1 MIKSNKLKNRKTI
14 HIEWGDCDPAQIVY
28 FPRYFFYFDGC
39 TAALFKKA
47 GLSKRELI
55 KRYKIVGIPLVDVR
69 ASFMQPSRLSE
80 SVTIESEITE
90 WRRSSFCVRH
100 RLFNKGKLA
109 VECIEIRVWAALSRG
124 DSDKT
129 DPPDVISM
137 FSGGS
142 TLTGRIPSKRTT
154 LRGGPR
160 SGPAGNAYHG
170 YQ

>member
-1 MIKSNKLKNRKTI
+1 VSKSNKLKNRKTI

-39 TAALFKKA
+39 TTALFKKA

-69 ASFMQPSRLSE
+69 ASFMRPSRLSD

-109 VECIEIRVWAALSRG
+109 VKCIEVRVWAALSEG
-124 DSDKT
+124 DPDKIESKPI
-129 DPPDVISM
+129 PPDVITM
-137 FSGGS
+137 FSGGA
-142 TLTGRIPSKRTT
+142 TRTGRIPSKRAAVR
-154 LRGGPR
+154 RGAR
-160 SGPAGNAYHG
+160 
-170 YQ
+170 